1 MWLHL
6 HNFQQKLN
14 LNGDGEQCV
23 WGGGHVCECV
33 CIHVT
38 CTKFIYGTYERFST
52 QTLLYSDATHG
63 VKQTACLCLLRMLRV
78 NAGHLAIDQYANKI
92 VSSMKSKTSEYM
104 FKLL

>member
-14 LNGDGEQCV
+14 LNRDGEQCV

-33 CIHVT
+33 CVFMSHALNLLR
-38 CTKFIYGTYERFST
+38 YEHFST

-63 VKQTACLCLLRMLRV
+63 VKQTACLCLFRMLRV
-78 NAGHLAIDQYANKI
+78 NSSHVPIDQYANKI
-92 VSSMKSKTSEYM
+92 VQLLSE
-104 FKLL
+104 K